1 MTKKQAK
8 QELKEI
14 LNQKTVRISRLKKVL
29 SILDYD
35 QLERQYIQAS
45 QRIKRQNKRLNHLE
59 NRRKAK

>member
-1 MTKKQAK
+1 MTPRKAK

-29 SILDYD
+29 SVLDYE

-45 QRIKRQNKRLNHLE
+45 QKINRQNKRLNYLE
-59 NRRKAK
+59 SGRNAK